1 MTVADPPPSSNPPV
15 KYHPDDYRMSI
26 GEHLEELRWRLVLS
40 LIGLAIAVLVCMGL
54 GEHVIVWFCAPLVRG
69 MQRHDLPP
77 QLHYTGLSD
86 LFMTYLKVTFIC
98 AAAISGPWMIYQIWL
113 FVAAGLYPNER
124 QLITRYIPL
133 SIALFLGGLVFVYV
147 LVLPLSI
154 DFFLDFS
161 DAIPLPASVVSAKLA
176 TTQPLPAYPE
186 LAGDPI
192 GPKEG
197 SYWFN
202 TSESR
207 LKSFLGGK
215 TRVIPFGP
223 ENLASP
229 MLLVDDY
236 IDLATTFML
245 VFGVSFQLPL
255 VILALVSVGIVEI
268 DWLREK
274 RRIVYLILTILAAV
288 IAPGDIVTSMM
299 SLLLPLIILYEF
311 GILLARWSLRRT
323 AKT

>member
-1 MTVADPPPSSNPPV
+1 
-15 KYHPDDYRMSI
+15 MSI
-26 GEHLEELRWRLVLS
+26 GEHLEELRWRLILS
-40 LIGLAIAVLVCMGL
+40 LVGLGIAVLICMGL
-54 GEHVIVWFCAPLVRG
+54 GEHVIVWFCTPLVRG
-69 MQRHDLPP
+69 MQQHDLTP

-86 LFMTYLKVTFIC
+86 LFMLYLRITLIT
-98 AAAISGPWMIYQIWL
+98 AAAIAGPWMIYQIWL
-113 FVAAGLYPNER
+113 FVAAGLYPHER
-124 QLITRYIPL
+124 KMVTRYIPL
-133 SIALFLGGLVFVYV
+133 SITLFLGGLVFVYTI
-147 LVLPLSI
+147 VLPLSV

-161 DAIPLPASVVSAKLA
+161 DAIPLPASAVSAKVA
-176 TTQPLPAYPE
+176 STEPAPSIKELP
-186 LAGDPI
+186 GDPVK
-192 GPKEG
+192 PQEG
-197 SYWFN
+197 GLWFN
-202 TSESR
+202 TSEGR

-236 IDLATTFML
+236 IDLATMFML

-288 IAPGDIVTSMM
+288 IAPGDIVTSML
-299 SLLLPLIILYEF
+299 SLLLPLIILYEL
-311 GILLARWSLRRT
+311 GILLARWSLHKRAARS
-323 AKT
+323 